1 MRPVAAAVMFAL
13 VAMLSV
19 SCLAAESMTPAQ
31 KACCAAMAHDC
42 GDMALTAG
50 CCPSD
55 VQKDTSLSAANRVEA
70 APPVIPMLFA
80 VLVALEP
87 PAPDARRVA
96 HASTTPVKPPGTSTY
111 LVVSSFRL

>member
-1 MRPVAAAVMFAL
+1 MFAL
-13 VAMLSV
+13 IAMLSA

-42 GDMALTAG
+42 GEMALTAG
-50 CCPSD
+50 CCASH
-55 VQKDTSLSAANRVEA
+55 VSKDTSLSTANRVEA
-70 APPVIPMLFA
+70 AAPQAVPMLVA

-111 LVVSSFRL
+111 LIVSSFRL